1 MLRSWEI
8 PMWTSLWDRYSALDC
23 VFVRA
28 QKSCSK
34 GVLGVFSPGVKGKR
48 MWNVVG
54 TLVPGFLMAFGNQLE
69 LCGAA

>member
-8 PMWTSLWDRYSALDC
+8 PMWTSWQDRYSTLDC

-28 QKSCSK
+28 QSCSK
-34 GVLGVFSPGVKGKR
+34 GVFGVLSPGNKGKR

-54 TLVPGFLMAFGNQLE
+54 TLVPAFLVAFGDQLE